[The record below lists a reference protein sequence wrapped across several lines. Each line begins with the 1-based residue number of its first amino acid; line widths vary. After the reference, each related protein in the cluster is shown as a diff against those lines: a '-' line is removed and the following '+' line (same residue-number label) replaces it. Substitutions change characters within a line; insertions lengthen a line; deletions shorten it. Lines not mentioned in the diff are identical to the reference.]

1 MLLDDA
7 FQERHGSVVAMPA
20 RQRYWVAVKLAGL
33 VLAALLLVTFLL
45 AVLPLLGQG
54 GAAAAQTLDDVA
66 LDELAGDLADQ
77 GYAIQPGAP
86 VDEAALAGSV
96 ADARVG
102 GTRLMVAVLAD
113 PQPAGATTAAD
124 ALLDRVADGTVLVV
138 TPDEIGYS
146 STEYDDGAL
155 DRAADAALDPF
166 SDGTAAGVTQFGQAL
181 TGAGSGGFDGSG
193 ETQDSGS
200 FGGIGVGSIL
210 VIGLLGIAGV
220 ALFVSSRSTK
230 RLARQR
236 LTEAHAEVRH
246 QIDAMADAIL
256 QLTDRVP
263 LAEDP
268 KATAAFADATL
279 VYQSVSDDLPRAT
292 TEAELVQLND
302 RLDHVRWQLEV
313 SEALTEGREP
323 PAEPDD
329 GYPTACFFDPDH
341 GAGVQEAQ
349 VAAKAGAK
357 TVRVC
362 RFCAA
367 LLASGEAPQPRSVAV
382 GGREVPLPQAPRQ
395 YGGRDERG
403 LGSFDM
409 LLGGGAPV
417 PYHWR
422 RRRRYGGWGWG
433 GGWGGAGTWGGY
445 GGAGGSGGFGGGIG
459 GSPSRSSRGRGGRS
473 LGGGA
478 RGRGGRRR

>member
-1 MLLDDA
+1 MRPRNGRRGSAVTMLGL
-7 FQERHGSVVAMPA
+7 R
-20 RQRYWVAVKLAGL
+20 RYWVAVNLAAPALAAL
-33 VLAALLLVTFLL
+33 VLATLLF
-45 AVLPLLGQG
+45 AVLALLGQG
-54 GAAAAQTLDDVA
+54 DDAAAQTLDDLT
-66 LDELAGDLADQ
+66 LDELASELADQ
-77 GYAIQPGAP
+77 GYAIEPGAS
-86 VDEAALAGSV
+86 VDEAALADAV
-96 ADARVG
+96 ADTRNG

-124 ALLDRVADGTVLVV
+124 ALLDRVNDGTVLVV

-146 STEYDDGAL
+146 STEYDGGAL
-155 DRAADAALDPF
+155 DDAADAALDAF
-166 SDGTAAGVTQFGQAL
+166 SSGTAAGVAQFAQTL
-181 TGAGSGGFDGSG
+181 TGADSGGFDGSG
-193 ETQDSGS
+193 ATEDSGA
-200 FGGIGVGSIL
+200 FGGVGLGPLL
-210 VIGLLGIAGV
+210 VIGLLAIGGV
-220 ALFVSSRSTK
+220 ALAMSSRSTK
-230 RLARQR
+230 RVARQR

-256 QLTDRVP
+256 QMTDRVP

-268 KATAAFADATL
+268 NATAAFAEATR
-279 VYQSVSDDLPRAT
+279 VYQSVSDELPRAT

-302 RLDHVRWQLEV
+302 RLDHARWQLEV
-313 SEALTEGREP
+313 TEALTEGREP
-323 PAEPDD
+323 PPEPDD

-349 VAAKAGAK
+349 VATKAGAR

-367 LLASGEAPQPRSVAV
+367 LLASGEAPAPRSVAV
-382 GGREVPLPQAPRQ
+382 GGRDVPLPQAPRQ
-395 YGGRDERG
+395 YGGRDERD

-445 GGAGGSGGFGGGIG
+445 GGGAGGGGFGGGIG
-459 GSPSRSSRGRGGRS
+459 GPGRSSRGRGGRS
-473 LGGGA
+473 LGGGS